1 MSKPCDFLLMRYV
14 PDPFKNEFV
23 NIGVLLFGRE
33 DDYSGVRF
41 ARDWSRVRCLDPH
54 ADIDVLEAL
63 EGDLREQ
70 LRTPESRKLTM
81 YRLQETLS
89 TGLQLSNARVLLS
102 DVPEQDLQQLARTY
116 LERPAPKRESRL
128 GARQRIVSRMREA
141 FEEAGVWESLTKNIP
156 ASRYTHPGDSL
167 RIDCGYKPNGVIRLF
182 HGVSLR
188 SDPGSAKVLA
198 FSYPALAEGIARVE
212 NAKADLTAIIDEPL
226 DRQDDAVQFAIESLR
241 RTAIQ
246 VAPVAEMPAIA
257 ERARQEM
264 RL

>member
-23 NIGVLLFGRE
+23 NIGVLLLGRE

-41 ARDWSRVRCLDPH
+41 TRDWSRVRCLDPQ

-70 LRTPESRKLTM
+70 MRNPESCKQTM

-89 TGLQLSNARVLLS
+89 TGLQLSSSRTLLS
-102 DVPEQDLQQLARTY
+102 EAPDQDLQHLARTY
-116 LERPAPKRESRL
+116 LERSAPKRQSRL
-128 GARQRIVSRMREA
+128 GARQRIVTRMREA
-141 FEEAGVWESLTKNIP
+141 FEASGVWDSLTKNIR
-156 ASRYTHPGDSL
+156 ASKYTHPGDSL

-182 HGVSLR
+182 HGISLH
-188 SDPGSAKVLA
+188 SDPDSAKVLA
-198 FSYPALAEGIARVE
+198 FSYPALAEGIARIE

-226 DRQDDAVQFAIESLR
+226 DREDDSVQFAIESLR

-246 VAPVAEMPAIA
+246 VAPITELAAIA
-257 ERARQEM
+257 ESARQEL